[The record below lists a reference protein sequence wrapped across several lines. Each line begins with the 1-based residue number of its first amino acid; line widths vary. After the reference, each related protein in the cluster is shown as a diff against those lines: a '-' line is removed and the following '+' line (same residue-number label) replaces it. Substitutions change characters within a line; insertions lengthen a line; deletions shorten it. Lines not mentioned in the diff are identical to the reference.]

1 MSGRIHL
8 TNWVDKINTLVSR
21 GQSRDGLLLFYKLHK
36 SGDWITRFLLS
47 AVLKGCT
54 ELETSQEGK
63 QAHCAILKHGFHSD
77 VVLMTSLLNV
87 YYKCISIEEARRVF
101 DEMPERDVVAT
112 NSLITGLCRYHLTS
126 DAVQLFERM
135 SERDVGSWNCLI
147 SGLAQNF
154 EGEKALSFFRKM
166 RSEGKE
172 FDFRTMVSVLSV
184 CADLAA
190 LVNGKQIHGLV
201 IKYGFE
207 PYLPIGNAIVD
218 MYGKSGCMDDAC
230 ACFDNMPAK
239 NVVSWTSLMVGYG
252 KHGLGLEALKAF
264 DRMEMEGIQPNKVTF
279 LGILFACSHAGLVQ
293 EGWRS
298 FNTMVCKYTIQP
310 MMEHYTCMV
319 DLFARAGHLKEANDF
334 IERMPIEPDAKLL
347 TAFLRS
353 CFSFMNVEITK
364 RVGQRL
370 LELKP
375 EAGAYMLLSNFYG
388 VVGDLDGIVKVRK
401 LMTNRGVRK
410 EKAYTWI
417 EINRRVHAFES
428 GDRSHPLHEEICD
441 YMKNLI
447 EKIKNYGYV
456 PNTTMVMQNLE
467 EHKKEEI
474 LLGHSEKL
482 AIGLGLISTPPGTR
496 ITIVKNLR
504 VCNDCHDVTKLI
516 SRIDGREI
524 VARDSSR
531 FHHFKQ
537 GACSCG
543 NHWDR

>member
-1 MSGRIHL
+1 MSRRIHL
-8 TNWVDKINTLVSR
+8 SNWVDKINTLVRR

-36 SGDWITRFLLS
+36 SGDWITGYLLS
-47 AVLKGCT
+47 AVLKCCT
-54 ELETSQEGK
+54 ELEVAEEGK
-63 QAHCAILKHGFHSD
+63 QAHCAILKHGFHQD
-77 VVLMTSLLNV
+77 VVLMTSLV
-87 YYKCISIEEARRVF
+87 GMYSKCISIEEARRVF
-101 DEMPERDVVAT
+101 HEMPETDVVAT
-112 NSLITGLCRYHLTS
+112 NSLITGLCRHHLTS
-126 DAVQLFERM
+126 DAVQLFESM
-135 SERDVGSWNCLI
+135 SERDVGSWN
-147 SGLAQNF
+147 
-154 EGEKALSFFRKM
+154 
-166 RSEGKE
+166 
-172 FDFRTMVSVLSV
+172 
-184 CADLAA
+184 
-190 LVNGKQIHGLV
+190 
-201 IKYGFE
+201 
-207 PYLPIGNAIVD
+207 
-218 MYGKSGCMDDAC
+218 
-230 ACFDNMPAK
+230 CFDNMPAK

-264 DRMEMEGIQPNKVTF
+264 DRMEMEGILPNKVTF
-279 LGILFACSHAGLVQ
+279 LGILFACSHAGLVR

-310 MMEHYTCMV
+310 MMEHYTCVV

-353 CFSFMNVEITK
+353 CFSFMNVELTK
-364 RVGQRL
+364 RIGQRV

-388 VVGDLDGIVKVRK
+388 VIGDLDGIVKVRK
-401 LMTNRGVRK
+401 LMMDRGVRK

-428 GDRSHPLHEEICD
+428 GDRSHPLHEEISN

-447 EKIKNYGYV
+447 AKLKIYGYV
-456 PNTTMVMQNLE
+456 PNTNMVVQNLD

-482 AIGLGLISTPPGTR
+482 AIGLGLISTPAGTR

-504 VCNDCHDVTKLI
+504 VCNDCHDLTKLI
-516 SRIDGREI
+516 SRIEEREI

-537 GACSCG
+537 GECSCG
-543 NHWDR
+543 NHW

>member
-1 MSGRIHL
+1 MFGRIHL
-8 TNWVDKINTLVSR
+8 SNWVNKINSLVSR

-36 SGDWITRFLLS
+36 SGDWVTEYLFS

-54 ELETSQEGK
+54 KLEAAEEGK
-63 QAHCAILKHGFHSD
+63 QAHCAILKHGFYQD
-77 VVLMTSLLNV
+77 VVLMTSLIDM
-87 YYKCISIEEARRVF
+87 YSKCIGIEEARRVF
-101 DEMPERDVVAT
+101 DEMSERDVIAT
-112 NSLITGLCRYHLTS
+112 NSMITGLCRHHLTI
-126 DAVQLFERM
+126 DAIQLFESM

-166 RSEGKE
+166 RSREE
-172 FDFRTMVSVLSV
+172 EIDFTTMLSVLSV

-207 PYLPIGNAIVD
+207 SYLPIGNAMVD
-218 MYGKSGCMDDAC
+218 MYGKSGCMDDASV
-230 ACFDNMPAK
+230 CFDKMPFK

-252 KHGLGLEALKAF
+252 KHGLGLEALNAF
-264 DRMEMEGIQPNKVTF
+264 DRMEMEGIIPNKVTF

-293 EGWRS
+293 EGWRR
-298 FNTMVCKYTIQP
+298 FNTMICKYIIQP
-310 MMEHYTCMV
+310 TIEHYTCMV
-319 DLFARAGHLKEANDF
+319 DLLARAGHLEEANDF

-353 CFSFMNVEITK
+353 CCSFMNVELTET
-364 RVGQRL
+364 VGQRL
-370 LELKP
+370 LELEP

-388 VVGDLDGIVKVRK
+388 VVGDMEGVVKVRK
-401 LMTNRGVRK
+401 LMLDKGVRK

-428 GDRSHPLHEEICD
+428 GDGSHPLHKEIYN
-441 YMKNLI
+441 YMKNLM
-447 EKIKNYGYV
+447 EKMKSYGYV
-456 PNTTMVMQNLE
+456 PNTTMVVQNLD

-474 LLGHSEKL
+474 LIGHSEKL

-504 VCNDCHDVTKLI
+504 VCNDCHDATRLI
-516 SRIDGREI
+516 SQIEGREI

-531 FHHFKQ
+531 FHHFRQ
-537 GACSCG
+537 GVCSCG
-543 NHWDR
+543 NHW